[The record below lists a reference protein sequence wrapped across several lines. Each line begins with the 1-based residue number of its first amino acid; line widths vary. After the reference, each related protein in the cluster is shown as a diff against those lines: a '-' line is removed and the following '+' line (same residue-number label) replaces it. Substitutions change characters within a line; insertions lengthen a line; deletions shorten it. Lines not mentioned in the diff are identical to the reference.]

1 MKDKRFNNILF
12 NVVKLI
18 KQYIEKIVTKA
29 KQDIMQYIT
38 DAIYKYNERTFVK
51 QENLEKS
58 IKDFMNKKAE
68 RKFKP
73 NLLAYLWTQNTVD
86 ANGLRTVAI
95 EKSKIDKWLEQFKES
110 GIDGIEIC
118 QHIGFNETTRN
129 LYYMTNLETIDYA
142 ISKCKE
148 LGLKTP
154 IIKLHQKFNLDQIK
168 YLFANTNTKE
178 DNLYNTNIQKASINE
193 FKRQYKNMVI
203 ELCER
208 YKNDIEYMS
217 CFNENQHYW
226 DREIVPKTQD
236 TSATDTTQVPDPL
249 YEADFPSFVVEL
261 INIIQSY
268 GIKSGVSTAGIK
280 DLNTLNSSIW
290 STFDTV
296 DMRIVKASDCFFFN
310 LYPPVSSK
318 GVNTTYEDCISGMKA
333 NLIWDKIGQLEKKY
347 HKEFFITE
355 TGCMDLWDS
364 LYSPGNWTW
373 SGITTNGEVQAMYLS
388 ALLEVF
394 SNNTKIKNIAW
405 WYTDCFTD
413 NYKKMKPIVQQYLGG
428 D

>member
-118 QHIGFNETTRN
+118 QHIGFNKTTRN
-129 LYYMTNLETIDYA
+129 LYYMTNLETIDYV

-154 IIKLHQKFNLDQIK
+154 IIKLHQKFNLAQVK

-178 DNLYNTNIQKASINE
+178 DNLYNIDIQKASINE
-193 FKRQYKNMVI
+193 FKRQYNNMVV
-203 ELCER
+203 ELCAR

-236 TSATDTTQVPDPL
+236 TSATDTTQVPEPL

-261 INIIQSY
+261 INTIQSY

-280 DLNTLNSSIW
+280 DLNTLNTSIW
-290 STFDTV
+290 STFDSV

-310 LYPPVSSK
+310 L
-318 GVNTTYEDCISGMKA
+318 
-333 NLIWDKIGQLEKKY
+333 
-347 HKEFFITE
+347 
-355 TGCMDLWDS
+355 
-364 LYSPGNWTW
+364 
-373 SGITTNGEVQAMYLS
+373 
-388 ALLEVF
+388 
-394 SNNTKIKNIAW
+394 
-405 WYTDCFTD
+405 
-413 NYKKMKPIVQQYLGG
+413 
-428 D
+428 